1 VLYLVGLLRTKQWI
15 KNGLLF
21 FPILFNVNAPH
32 LLFTEPHLQHIGL
45 VFIGFIIFN
54 FASGASYIIND
65 ILDISRDVLHP
76 IKKSRPI
83 ASGAIRP
90 VWGGGLA
97 ISLIIGTIICA
108 YLLDQI
114 FALFL
119 AFYLLLSLGYSI
131 RFKHM
136 FFLDIMFVA
145 SGYVLRFLAGASII
159 GFSSSVAMLLSIFLI
174 AMYISLSKR
183 RAEITLLGEKAAIHR
198 PSLKMYSF
206 KFIDGLMLIL
216 VPTIGLVYGYYL
228 FGEQAY
234 NHYSSITFIVFIMGI
249 LRYLYLTYNSILVGS
264 PEDVFIRDRPLVV
277 FLVFWVVAASM
288 NPNIR

>member
-1 VLYLVGLLRTKQWI
+1 MLYLAGLLRTKQWI

-21 FPILFNVNAPH
+21 FPILFNVNAPY
-32 LLFTEPHLQHIGL
+32 LLFTEYYLQHTGL

-54 FASGASYIIND
+54 FASSASYIIND
-65 ILDISRDVLHP
+65 ILDIPRDILHP
-76 IKKSRPI
+76 TKKARPM

-90 VWGGGLA
+90 IWGGGLA
-97 ISLIIGTIICA
+97 ISLIMGTMISA
-108 YLLDQI
+108 YLLDQT
-114 FALFL
+114 FALIL
-119 AFYLLLSLGYSI
+119 VFYLLVSLGYSI
-131 RFKHM
+131 RVKHV
-136 FFLDIMFVA
+136 FLLDIMFVA
-145 SGYVLRFLAGASII
+145 SGYVLRFLAGASIV
-159 GFSSSVAMLLSIFLI
+159 GFSSSIAILLSIFLI

-183 RAEITLLGEKAAIHR
+183 RAEITLLGENAAIHR

-206 KFIDGLMLIL
+206 KFIDALMLIL

-228 FGEQAY
+228 FGEQVY

-264 PEDVFIRDRPLVV
+264 PEDVFIRDRPLII
-277 FLVFWVVAASM
+277 FLVFWVLASSM

>member
-1 VLYLVGLLRTKQWI
+1 MLYLAGLLRTKQWI

-21 FPILFNVNAPH
+21 FPILFNVNAPY
-32 LLFTEPHLQHIGL
+32 LLFAEYYLQHTGL

-54 FASGASYIIND
+54 FASSASYIIND
-65 ILDISRDVLHP
+65 ILDIPRDILHP
-76 IKKSRPI
+76 TKKARPM

-90 VWGGGLA
+90 IWGGGLA
-97 ISLIIGTIICA
+97 ISLIMGTMISA
-108 YLLDQI
+108 YLLDQT
-114 FALFL
+114 FALIL
-119 AFYLLLSLGYSI
+119 VFYLLVSLGYSI
-131 RFKHM
+131 RVKHV
-136 FFLDIMFVA
+136 FLLDIMFVA
-145 SGYVLRFLAGASII
+145 SGYVLRFLAGASIV
-159 GFSSSVAMLLSIFLI
+159 GFSSSIAILLSIFLI

-183 RAEITLLGEKAAIHR
+183 RAEITLLGENAAIHR

-206 KFIDGLMLIL
+206 KFIDALMLIL

-228 FGEQAY
+228 FGEQVY

-264 PEDVFIRDRPLVV
+264 PEDVFIRDRPLII
-277 FLVFWVVAASM
+277 FLVFWVLASSM

>member
-1 VLYLVGLLRTKQWI
+1 
-15 KNGLLF
+15 
-21 FPILFNVNAPH
+21 
-32 LLFTEPHLQHIGL
+32 
-45 VFIGFIIFN
+45 
-54 FASGASYIIND
+54 
-65 ILDISRDVLHP
+65 
-76 IKKSRPI
+76 
-83 ASGAIRP
+83 
-90 VWGGGLA
+90 
-97 ISLIIGTIICA
+97 
-108 YLLDQI
+108 
-114 FALFL
+114 
-119 AFYLLLSLGYSI
+119 
-131 RFKHM
+131 M